1 MAPAKKLSQ
10 MNLRHPWFAI
20 SQVSSVIDRNGS
32 KMARYGTAAIAAAEA
47 GQPAVAINKAAA
59 R

>member
-10 MNLRHPWFAI
+10 MNRRHPWFAV
-20 SQVSSVIDRNGS
+20 SQVSSVIDKNGS
-32 KMARYGTAAIAAAEA
+32 KIARYGTAAIAAAEA
-47 GQPAVAINKAAA
+47 GQPAVAISNPAA